1 MSRAK
6 QCPPPRIPPPLA
18 GRAGSRLHHPSHW
31 LWKPPCES
39 PGTHLTAECQGKEAL
54 TKQPLTSPSPSPA
67 ALSS

>member
-31 LWKPPCES
+31 LWKPRCES
-39 PGTHLTAECQGKEAL
+39 PVTDLTAECQGKEAL
-54 TKQPLTSPSPSPA
+54 SKLPLTSRTPSPA